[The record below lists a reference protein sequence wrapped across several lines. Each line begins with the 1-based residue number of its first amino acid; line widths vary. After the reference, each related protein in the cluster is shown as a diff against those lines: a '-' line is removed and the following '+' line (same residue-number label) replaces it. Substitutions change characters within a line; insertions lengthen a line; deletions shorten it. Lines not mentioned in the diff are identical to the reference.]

1 MKKIKITDIEITSD
15 QLPYVLQDLDLF
27 PLLTKRLIERLNCS
41 NIRPSDEEQYQN
53 LQLFLSREKIY
64 SDSDLNKW
72 LEINNISEK
81 ELSLKLYKLLQ
92 VEKFKRNKFES
103 KVESIFMSRKD
114 NLDKVM
120 YSLFRTKEK
129 AKAIEIH
136 LKIEEE
142 EGTFADLA
150 SDFSEGIERQINGL
164 IGPIEIGRINIQIA
178 ERLKISK
185 KGQLWDPFQVDD
197 WWVLLRL
204 EKLLPAKLDERTRNS
219 IIQDLYDEWINGQV
233 KESMNSLII
242 DNCDPNSSSGESAL
256 DATSNSLELSS
267 HSTSQTKP
275 DSSILESFIN
285 KLPFRR
291 G

>member
-1 MKKIKITDIEITSD
+1 MKKIKIADIEITSD

>member
-242 DNCDPNSSSGESAL
+242 DNCDRSSSSGESAL